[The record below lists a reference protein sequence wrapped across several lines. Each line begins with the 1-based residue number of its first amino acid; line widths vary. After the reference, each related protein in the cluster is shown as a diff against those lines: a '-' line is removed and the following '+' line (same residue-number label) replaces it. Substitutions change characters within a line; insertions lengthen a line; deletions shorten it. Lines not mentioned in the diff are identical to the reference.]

1 MAVNTRFATGVHTLV
16 LLAVEPEV
24 LETSED
30 LARKLNTNPVI
41 IRRVLGLLQK
51 AKLIESQKGPSG
63 GSKLAK
69 PAKAITLGEIHRALE
84 PNNVFHAAT
93 VSGPTV
99 AKIRGA
105 LEKACQSAQAAMEQ
119 ELAKITLNQLV
130 KKLDKK
136 AKK

>member
-24 LETSED
+24 LQTSED

-63 GSKLAK
+63 GSRLARSPK
-69 PAKAITLGEIHRALE
+69 SISLGDIHRALE

-93 VSGPTV
+93 VSGPSV

-105 LEKACQSAQAAMEQ
+105 LEKACQSAQTALEQ
-119 ELAKITLNQLV
+119 DLGQISLNQLV

>member
-24 LETSED
+24 LQTSED

-63 GSKLAK
+63 GSRLAK
-69 PAKAITLGEIHRALE
+69 SPKSISLGDIHRALE
-84 PNNVFHAAT
+84 PNAVFHAAA
-93 VSGPTV
+93 VSGPSV
-99 AKIRGA
+99 SKIRGA

-119 ELAKITLNQLV
+119 DLAQINLNQLA

-136 AKK
+136 SKK

>member
-24 LETSED
+24 LQTSED

-63 GSKLAK
+63 GSKLARSPK
-69 PAKAITLGEIHRALE
+69 SITLVYIHRPLE
-84 PNNVFHAAT
+84 PNNVFPAAT
-93 VSGPTV
+93 VSGPSV

-105 LEKACQSAQAAMEQ
+105 LEKACQSAQAALEQ
-119 ELAKITLNQLV
+119 DLAQINLNQLV

-136 AKK
+136 